1 MDKDFSP
8 YKTQLNDKSRLIQQQ
23 GLQALSN
30 DLETYK
36 STFIFIK
43 LISFF
48 IRTISIDRTEYMKCI
63 SNLFNL
69 LKTTNE
75 QQSLSLIESMSLC
88 FIITISSS
96 QAAKYRKY
104 SQEKALLSK
113 IEKTDNKPALLSMI
127 TTFLYN
133 SSKRTE
139 IHELL
144 LDYVSLFCSIPYYNI
159 VIIHLF
165 I

>member
-8 YKTQLNDKSRLIQQQ
+8 YKTQLNDKSKLIQQQ

-36 STFIFIK
+36 STSILIK
-43 LISFF
+43 LISLF

-75 QQSLSLIESMSLC
+75 QQSLSLIESIALY
-88 FIITISSS
+88 FIITLSSS
-96 QAAKYRKY
+96 QAATYWKDR
-104 SQEKALLSK
+104 QQTCFALN
-113 IEKTDNKPALLSMI
+113 DYY
-127 TTFLYN
+127 FL
-133 SSKRTE
+133 
-139 IHELL
+139 
-144 LDYVSLFCSIPYYNI
+144 V
-159 VIIHLF
+159 
-165 I
+165 

>member
-1 MDKDFSP
+1 MLSVYYYQINIIPLIIWTNKKPLYTKQKNLHYFFHYFFFFSKIMDKDFSP
-8 YKTQLNDKSRLIQQQ
+8 YKTQLDDKSRLIQQQ

-43 LISFF
+43 LISIF

-75 QQSLSLIESMSLC
+75 QQSLSLIESISLC
-88 FIITISSS
+88 FIITLSSS

-104 SQEKALLSK
+104 RQQTCFTLN
-113 IEKTDNKPALLSMI
+113 DYY
-127 TTFLYN
+127 FL
-133 SSKRTE
+133 
-139 IHELL
+139 
-144 LDYVSLFCSIPYYNI
+144 V
-159 VIIHLF
+159 
-165 I
+165 